1 MRRKS
6 RYGKNAIASD
16 KLPEVESYL
25 ESTFRPVSPRPDFVN
40 NLRSRLSTEA
50 MSEWS
55 PIPIGS
61 YVILSVITLFF
72 TVAVVMT
79 AIYAIAGLIGA
90 IRMIN
95 LFGRPADEKKILSS
109 QPETP

>member
-1 MRRKS
+1 
-6 RYGKNAIASD
+6 
-16 KLPEVESYL
+16 
-25 ESTFRPVSPRPDFVN
+25 
-40 NLRSRLSTEA
+40 
-50 MSEWS
+50 
-55 PIPIGS
+55 
-61 YVILSVITLFF
+61 
-72 TVAVVMT
+72 MT

>member
-1 MRRKS
+1 MSRKTGH
-6 RYGKNAIASD
+6 GKKVNPSER
-16 KLPEVESYL
+16 LPEVESYL
-25 ESTFRPVSPRPDFVN
+25 ESTFRPISPRPDFVN
-40 NLRSRLSTEA
+40 DLKSRLSSEA
-50 MSEWS
+50 LSGWS

-61 YVILSVITLFF
+61 YVILSVIAAFF

-95 LFGRPADEKKILSS
+95 LFGRPTK
-109 QPETP
+109 